1 MSLKNSSKKAR
12 LPWEIGKG
20 EKGYMK
26 EPYILK
32 KGKDYITIEKSIL
45 ERGNFYIQKN
55 EEKRISVSQSQA
67 SITFYKLKDMGYKLT
82 NKIKKIKWFKYFSLL
97 KMA

>member
-1 MSLKNSSKKAR
+1 MNLKNRTKKAR

-20 EKGYMK
+20 EKDYMK

-32 KGKDYITIEKSIL
+32 KGKDYITIEKNII

-67 SITFYKLKDMGYKLT
+67 RSTFYKLKDIGYRLK
-82 NKIKKIKWFKYFSLL
+82 NKIKKVK
-97 KMA
+97 

>member
-1 MSLKNSSKKAR
+1 MILKHSSKKAR
-12 LPWEIGKG
+12 LPCEIGED
-20 EKGYMK
+20 EKSYMK

-32 KGKDYITIEKSIL
+32 KGKDYITIEKSLL

-67 SITFYKLKDMGYKLT
+67 SSTFYKLKDIGYSLK
-82 NKIKKIKWFKYFSLL
+82 NKIK
-97 KMA
+97 